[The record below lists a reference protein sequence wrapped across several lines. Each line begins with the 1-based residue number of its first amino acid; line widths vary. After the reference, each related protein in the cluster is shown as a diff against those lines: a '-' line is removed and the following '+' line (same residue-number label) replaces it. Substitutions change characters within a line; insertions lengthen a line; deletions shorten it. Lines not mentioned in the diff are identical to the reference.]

1 MPPADDVESKV
12 SKSELDVVDISVS
25 SDNESHTA
33 RMQTT
38 RGLKSRHIQLISI
51 GGVIGTG
58 LFKPWSWEVLF
69 LVSSRYSIFCVIVW
83 CVAQASGELATLLVS
98 TSVLPTLLFSTLP
111 AAGEWE
117 LHPLVGPLHRPA
129 AGVACGWNYAY
140 ASIAFG
146 CADIAAVTGLFQ
158 YWLPDS
164 SEAIWVTFC
173 LVVFFCLNAFAV
185 KVYGEAEFYFA
196 SGKVILIIGFI
207 IFTFIAM
214 LGGNPHH
221 DRIGFRYWN
230 EPGPMVEYLVDGP
243 LGRFLGFWGV
253 FRIAAFSIGGPEFVS
268 MCAGEAEN
276 PRKTIPKAIQRV
288 FWRLAAF
295 YVLGILCVGIL
306 IASND
311 ADLIDGIAN
320 GTGVGASPFVIGM
333 QHLGISV
340 LPHII
345 NAVIITSATSCG
357 NSFIFVAVR
366 SIHALARQGHAP
378 KLLGYTTKRGVPLTA
393 LVFVLAICSLSYMT
407 VNQGTAVV
415 FGWFI
420 DLASVAAMINYFW
433 MCLAWIRFDA
443 GMKAQGMSR
452 DALPFKG
459 VWMPYAPWFGLVWC
473 VLLTVTNGFAV
484 FIKIDG
490 DFDIQGFFVSA
501 ASLWLTAYFGVAFT
515 FVIYFGWKIFKKS
528 SLRKASEMD
537 LTGGLEAIDED
548 EQWWTDNFKPPT
560 TLWGRFV
567 EWLL

>member
-58 LFKPWSWEVLF
+58 LFIGSGRALVMGGPLSCF
-69 LVSSRYSIFCVIVW
+69 LAYSIFCVIVW
-83 CVAQASGELATLLVS
+83 CVAQASGELATLLPVNGS
-98 TSVLPTLLFSTLP
+98 FIHWSDRFID
-111 AAGEWE
+111 
-117 LHPLVGPLHRPA
+117 PA

-185 KVYGEAEFYFA
+185 KIYGEAEFYFA

-253 FRIAAFSIGGPEFVS
+253 FRVAAFSIGGPEFVS

-276 PRKTIPKAIQRV
+276 PRKTIPKAI
-288 FWRLAAF
+288 RL
-295 YVLGILCVGIL
+295 LRPWILCVGIL

-452 DALPFKG
+452 DVLTFKG
-459 VWMPYAPWFGLVWC
+459 VWMPYTPWFALVWC

-490 DFDIQGFFVSA
+490 DFDIQGF
-501 ASLWLTAYFGVAFT
+501 LTAYFGVAFT
-515 FVIYFGWKIFKKS
+515 LVIYFGWKIFKKS

-548 EQWWTDNFKPPT
+548 EQWWKDNFKPPT

>member
-1 MPPADDVESKV
+1 M
-12 SKSELDVVDISVS
+12 
-25 SDNESHTA
+25 
-33 RMQTT
+33 
-38 RGLKSRHIQLISI
+38 
-51 GGVIGTG
+51 GGP
-58 LFKPWSWEVLF
+58 LSCF
-69 LVSSRYSIFCVIVW
+69 LAYSIFCVIVW
-83 CVAQASGELATLLVS
+83 CVAQAAGELATLLPVNGS
-98 TSVLPTLLFSTLP
+98 FIHWSDRFID
-111 AAGEWE
+111 
-117 LHPLVGPLHRPA
+117 PA

-140 ASIAFG
+140 ACIAFG
-146 CADIAAVTGLFQ
+146 CADIVAVTGLFQ
-158 YWLPDS
+158 YWLPDT

-214 LGGNPHH
+214 ITP
-221 DRIGFRYWN
+221 I
-230 EPGPMVEYLVDGP
+230 MVSSLVDGP
-243 LGRFLGFWGV
+243 L
-253 FRIAAFSIGGPEFVS
+253 AFSIGGPEFVS

-276 PRKTIPKAIQRV
+276 PRKTIPKAIRRV
-288 FWRLAAF
+288 FWRLAGNSI
-295 YVLGILCVGIL
+295 LLHPRILCVGIL

-311 ADLIDGIAN
+311 ADLLDGIAN

-393 LVFVLAICSLSYMT
+393 LLFVLSICCLSYMT
-407 VNQGTAVV
+407 VNQGAAVV

-420 DLASVAAMINYFW
+420 DLSSVAAMINFSW

-459 VWMPYAPWFGLVWC
+459 VWMPYTPWIGLIWC
-473 VLLTVTNGFAV
+473 ILLTVTNGFAV

-490 DFDIQGFFVSA
+490 DFDIQG
-501 ASLWLTAYFGVAFT
+501 LLTAYFGVVLT
-515 FVIYFGWKIFKKS
+515 FAIYFGWKIFKRS

-548 EQWWTDNFKPPT
+548 EQWWKENFTPPT
-560 TLWGRFV
+560 TLWRRFV